1 MERRRNCDGDF
12 VQMVNKILVIP
23 VIFVIPIIF
32 HDIKK
37 KKKKRNFHVE
47 SFSCLFGHNC
57 TDLRANRNR
66 ESKSSRDPSLGNAAN
81 AIRENQRQTRSAAFR

>member
-1 MERRRNCDGDF
+1 
-12 VQMVNKILVIP
+12 MVNRILVIP
-23 VIFVIPIIF
+23 VIFVIPIISN
-32 HDIKK
+32 DI

>member
-12 VQMVNKILVIP
+12 VQMVNKILVIS

-37 KKKKRNFHVE
+37 KKKKKFPRWIIF
-47 SFSCLFGHNC
+47 L
-57 TDLRANRNR
+57 
-66 ESKSSRDPSLGNAAN
+66 P
-81 AIRENQRQTRSAAFR
+81 IRS